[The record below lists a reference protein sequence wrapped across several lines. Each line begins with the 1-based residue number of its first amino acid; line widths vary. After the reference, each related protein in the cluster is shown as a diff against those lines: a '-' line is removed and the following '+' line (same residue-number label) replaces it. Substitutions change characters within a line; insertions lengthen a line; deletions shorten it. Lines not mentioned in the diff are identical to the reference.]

1 MLDRK
6 HRRLILPPASTAK
19 LKNVHVSQGVKN
31 MNQQLTVGHKL
42 SMFLDLVVM
51 LLWFLMIKFENK
63 GLLTGLV
70 IITILHICNLL
81 FAIYILRS
89 NQVRYSLDQ
98 QRKKLLIVSSL
109 SVLVLISISF
119 VTKGNTWPLFL
130 MLFNGLL
137 LLSYPNRRRSE

>member
-1 MLDRK
+1 
-6 HRRLILPPASTAK
+6 
-19 LKNVHVSQGVKN
+19 

-98 QRKKLLIVSSL
+98 QRKKTAYCFQSICVS
-109 SVLVLISISF
+109 
-119 VTKGNTWPLFL
+119 
-130 MLFNGLL
+130 
-137 LLSYPNRRRSE
+137 PNFYFFCH

>member
-1 MLDRK
+1 MIGEK
-6 HRRLILPPASTAK
+6 MKKVK
-19 LKNVHVSQGVKN
+19 L
-31 MNQQLTVGHKL
+31 QLTVGHKL
-42 SMFLDLVVM
+42 SIFLDLVVM

-89 NQVRYSLDQ
+89 NQVRYTLVQ
-98 QRKKLLIVSSL
+98 QQGKILIISSL
-109 SVLVLISISF
+109 LVFVLISISF
-119 VTKGNTWPLFL
+119 ITGGDTWPLFL

-137 LLSYPNRRRSE
+137 LLSYPN

>member
-1 MLDRK
+1 
-6 HRRLILPPASTAK
+6 
-19 LKNVHVSQGVKN
+19 
-31 MNQQLTVGHKL
+31 MNHQLTIGHKL
-42 SMFLDLVVM
+42 SMFFDLVVM
-51 LLWFLMIKFENK
+51 LLWFLMIKFENQ

-119 VTKGNTWPLFL
+119 ITRGDTWPLFL
-130 MLFNGLL
+130 MFFNGLL
-137 LLSYPNRRRSE
+137 LLSYPNRRGSE